1 MNQKP
6 QNSTEIDS
14 ENLRRML
21 EDIYTQLTVPY
32 IKKRATQ
39 NSHKPSPV
47 EELQDAISYL
57 TEKER
62 ELQLSLDIAKYL
74 LDSNEELQ
82 SQISNLKNTQNALCQ
97 ENSSLAKENNF
108 LERKLQE
115 NHIKYDKI
123 SENLSKTKGKL
134 ERVATNMRKIQENT
148 EKTHTQLVDIE
159 ELNEAKFFFDSQT
172 GIYQSEV

>member
-1 MNQKP
+1 MNQKAKDP
-6 QNSTEIDS
+6 SQLDS

-21 EDIYTQLTVPY
+21 DDIYTQLTIPY
-32 IKKRATQ
+32 VKKRAIQ
-39 NSHKPSPV
+39 KSHRNSPV

-82 SQISNLKNTQNALCQ
+82 SKINKLKDTQNTLCQ
-97 ENSSLAKENNF
+97 ENASLISENKY
-108 LERKLQE
+108 LERRLQE
-115 NHIKYDKI
+115 NHIKYDRI
-123 SENLSKTKGKL
+123 SETLSKTEGKL
-134 ERVATNMRKIQENT
+134 VRVSTNMRKVQENSF
-148 EKTHTQLVDIE
+148 KTNPQLVDAE
-159 ELNEAKFFFDSQT
+159 ELNEARQVFDDQI